1 MTIIIILMKR
11 ILALLS
17 LLGTALAAFPD
28 DLVTILPEIAVIT
41 DFKLYSGYLSIKGT
55 GKTLHY
61 MFAES

>member
-1 MTIIIILMKR
+1 MKR
-11 ILALLS
+11 ILALLTLCGIATS
-17 LLGTALAAFPD
+17 AYID
-28 DLVTILPEIAVIT
+28 DLVTVLPDIANIT